1 MSVQNT
7 VSYEKQLIQT
17 ERDQKV
23 VRSVNLIQNA
33 QYTLSLEEQRFL
45 LYCISK
51 DKPDDSEQQTYTI
64 ALRDYLSVCG
74 LSQKTSYAN
83 MKQNIITTLQKMILA
98 IEYSDPDGKTK
109 FMVTNWF
116 DHITLTKEDG
126 LAEFQFSSTVSK
138 ELIGLARYNQKV
150 DDANKLYYISD
161 ELKYMLPFRCRY
173 SFYLYPLLR
182 SYQNRHEWTFTLE
195 ELRELAKTAGYPV
208 VGTATQKLQSPVAA
222 TFMGSGR
229 LLELKDYMEA
239 AEADII
245 IFDEELSPAQL
256 RNIEELCD
264 CPVLDRTMLI
274 LDIFAARAVSGE
286 GKLQVELA
294 RLQYQLPRLA
304 GRGVQLSR
312 QGGGGTGGTG
322 ARRGAGESK
331 LEVDRRHIRRRIDA
345 LKTELTALARRREQR
360 RTRRKKD
367 GITTVAIVGYTNV
380 GKSTLLNTLTEAGV
394 LAEDKLFA
402 TLDPTSRALALP
414 DGRSVMLI
422 DTVGLVRR
430 LPHQLVEAFHSTLEE
445 AANAD
450 LILSVCDITSP
461 ELLEQRAVTE
471 RLLEELGVE
480 GTPVIT
486 VLNKCDAAPDAR
498 SEPYKGCVRI
508 SAKTGYGLPQLLQ
521 AIAEALPPQRIR
533 CRLCLPY
540 TEGALLH
547 RLEQQGQI
555 FRREY
560 TAEGTLLDA
569 EVEQRDWRLYESY
582 LKTED

>member
-1 MSVQNT
+1 MPTELYENLQAPKRAVLAAVDT
-7 VSYEKQLIQT
+7 GAYDVEVS
-17 ERDQKV
+17 
-23 VRSVNLIQNA
+23 
-33 QYTLSLEEQRFL
+33 
-45 LYCISK
+45 
-51 DKPDDSEQQTYTI
+51 
-64 ALRDYLSVCG
+64 
-74 LSQKTSYAN
+74 
-83 MKQNIITTLQKMILA
+83 LA
-98 IEYSDPDGKTK
+98 
-109 FMVTNWF
+109 
-116 DHITLTKEDG
+116 
-126 LAEFQFSSTVSK
+126 
-138 ELIGLARYNQKV
+138 
-150 DDANKLYYISD
+150 
-161 ELKYMLPFRCRY
+161 
-173 SFYLYPLLR
+173 
-182 SYQNRHEWTFTLE
+182 

-208 VGTATQKLQSPVAA
+208 VGEAVQKLQTPVAA

-229 LLELKDYMEA
+229 LLELKDYMA
-239 AEADII
+239 AVEGELI

-304 GRGVQLSR
+304 GKGVQLSR

-331 LEVDRRHIRRRIDA
+331 LEVDRRHIRRRIEA
-345 LKTELTALARRREQR
+345 LKAELEALSRRREQR

-380 GKSTLLNTLTEAGV
+380 GKSTLLNALTEAGV

-402 TLDPTSRALALP
+402 TLDPTARSLALP
-414 DGRSVMLI
+414 DGRTVMLI

-486 VLNKCDAAPDAR
+486 VLNKCDAAAPSAAA
-498 SEPYKGCVRI
+498 EPYRGCVRI
-508 SAKTGYGLPQLLQ
+508 SAKTGYGLPALLQ
-521 AIAEALPPQRIR
+521 SIAEALPPARIR

-540 TEGALLH
+540 TEGGLLH

-555 FRREY
+555 FCREY
-560 TAEGTLLDA
+560 TAEGVLLEAD
-569 EVEQRDWRLYESY
+569 VEQRDWPLYRGY
-582 LKTED
+582 IKTED

>member
-1 MSVQNT
+1 MPT
-7 VSYEKQLIQT
+7 ELYE
-17 ERDQKV
+17 
-23 VRSVNLIQNA
+23 NLEA
-33 QYTLSLEEQRFL
+33 PKKAVLAAVDTGEYDVE
-45 LYCISK
+45 
-51 DKPDDSEQQTYTI
+51 
-64 ALRDYLSVCG
+64 
-74 LSQKTSYAN
+74 TS
-83 MKQNIITTLQKMILA
+83 
-98 IEYSDPDGKTK
+98 
-109 FMVTNWF
+109 
-116 DHITLTKEDG
+116 
-126 LAEFQFSSTVSK
+126 
-138 ELIGLARYNQKV
+138 
-150 DDANKLYYISD
+150 
-161 ELKYMLPFRCRY
+161 
-173 SFYLYPLLR
+173 
-182 SYQNRHEWTFTLE
+182 LE
-195 ELRELAKTAGYPV
+195 ELRELARTAGYPV

-229 LLELKDYMEA
+229 LLELKEYLEA
-239 AEADII
+239 VEADLI

-274 LDIFAARAVSGE
+274 LDIFAARAASGE

-345 LKTELTALARRREQR
+345 LKTELAALARRREQR

-367 GITTVAIVGYTNV
+367 GVTTVAIVGYTNV
-380 GKSTLLNTLTEAGV
+380 GKSTLLNTLTQAGV
-394 LAEDKLFA
+394 
-402 TLDPTSRALALP
+402 P
-414 DGRSVMLI
+414 DGRKVMLI

-445 AANAD
+445 AASAD
-450 LILSVCDITSP
+450 LILSVCDITST

-486 VLNKCDAAPDAR
+486 VLNKCDAAPDAQN
-498 SEPYKGCVRI
+498 EPYKGCVRI
-508 SAKTGYGLPQLLQ
+508 SAKTGYGLPRLLQ
-521 AIAEALPPQRIR
+521 TIAETLPPQRLR

-540 TEGALLH
+540 AEGALLH
-547 RLEQQGQI
+547 RLEEQGQI
-555 FRREY
+555 FSREY

-569 EVEQRDWRLYESY
+569 EVEQRDWRLYETY
-582 LKTED
+582 LRTED